1 MLKKEASM
9 IRIYEEELEKLNT
22 KIEDYQLTKIKQV
35 ELQALKLQHAN
46 FKVIC
51 EVSFHQKDKNCY

>member
-1 MLKKEASM
+1 M
-9 IRIYEEELEKLNT
+9 IRIYQEELEKLNT